1 MKGEVCECVSV
12 VKKKISIRNIK
23 QQEYIWELKSS
34 GS

>member
-12 VKKKISIRNIK
+12 VKKKSSIRNIK

>member
-12 VKKKISIRNIK
+12 VKEQSSIGNIK
-23 QQEYIWELKSS
+23 QEYMWELKSS